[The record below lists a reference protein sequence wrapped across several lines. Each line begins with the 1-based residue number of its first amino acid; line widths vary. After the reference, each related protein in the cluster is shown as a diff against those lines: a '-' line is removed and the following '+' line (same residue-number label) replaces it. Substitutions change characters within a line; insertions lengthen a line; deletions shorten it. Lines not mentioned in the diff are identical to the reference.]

1 MQTFMPHDNYF
12 ESGQALDDKRL
23 GKQRVEAYQILKA
36 LRGHYDNTGAW
47 VNHPATRMWAGYET
61 ELATYG
67 QVICLEWQRRG
78 FDDSLLPM
86 FQFNRSYDDSK
97 KPWWVNDTLLHLTHQ
112 SNLVR
117 KNGDYYLWDVPSN
130 LPYVWPLLDDHEAFR
145 LGTLKL
151 GDDVTHLKSGYIFVT
166 LQQIAELYDRSPREF
181 RLSWY
186 YKYLPT
192 PCRHIG
198 KTAVWHL
205 AMLYEVMPDMPTK
218 PFGGRRV

>member
-1 MQTFMPHDNYF
+1 MQTFMPHPNYW
-12 ESGQALDDKRL
+12 ESGRDLDDKRL

-36 LRGHYDNTGAW
+36 LRGDYNKSGAW
-47 VNHPATRMWAGYET
+47 INHPATRMWAGYES

-67 QVICLEWQRRG
+67 QVMCLEWKRRG
-78 FDDSLLPM
+78 FDDSLYDT
-86 FQFNRSYDDSK
+86 FASNTYDDTN

-117 KNGDYYLWDVPSN
+117 KNGDYYLYDVPNN
-130 LPYVWPLLDDHEAFR
+130 LPYVWPLMDEQAFR

-151 GDDVTHLKSGYIFVT
+151 GDDITHLKSGYIFVT
-166 LQQIAELYDRSPREF
+166 LQQIAELYDMSVSEF
-181 RLSWY
+181 RKSKH
-186 YKYLPT
+186 YKLLPT

-205 AMLYEVMPDMPTK
+205 AMLDVILPDLPDK
-218 PFGGRRV
+218 PFGGRYV